1 MKRFKTL
8 VVASLLCILTLN
20 SFAQHQSSGTRFWI
34 GFMENLTLAFN
45 GPPTFAF
52 RISSPIATAGNI
64 IVPATGLTIPFD
76 IPAGGGE
83 ITMPDA
89 IWYAEINQSAV
100 GKCILIE
107 TNDPVDLQ
115 AIHYRNFFSAGSRI
129 LPEDELGSFYRVL
142 AAEDL
147 NQTGPSEVVILATAD
162 NTTIEIV
169 PSTITSELF
178 GGGTPFTI
186 TLNAGQLYQ
195 IQAQNDLTNT
205 TVSSINGEPIAVFA
219 GAREGSIGCQ
229 TDNSHLYNQNLPQS
243 LWGKQ
248 FALVP
253 YLAQGPNI
261 FKVLAGSEDTEV
273 FVNCEL
279 IATLNIGETVE
290 LDLSEEAILKTTH
303 PVTVGHFNKGSDCN
317 PLLSGP
323 SFAVLHPLNRRST
336 GGNFTLTSFLQNNH
350 YVTFVVD
357 SGDESTLIFDGQT
370 ITEVFQTYNANPN
383 LKVARIFV
391 GAGVHSYSC
400 PRGVW
405 AELASF
411 DPCDAVTYCLPFN
424 ILTPNSDVN
433 IVSATVVP
441 NSPFCIDTPIQF
453 TLFPQP
459 FVLLPSWDFGD
470 NEQANNILT
479 QHAFDAPGEY
489 VVSFSGYD
497 ASGCL
502 LIAETV
508 ISILDCESSV
518 DDINRTIE
526 LIYTGRQ
533 LQASDAGT
541 LRLYAINGQLIREE
555 KVPAQRSIDLS
566 ELGTGVYFAHFS
578 TSRYKKTLRFFHEH
592 E

>member
-1 MKRFKTL
+1 M
-8 VVASLLCILTLN
+8 
-20 SFAQHQSSGTRFWI
+20 
-34 GFMENLTLAFN
+34 
-45 GPPTFAF
+45 
-52 RISSPIATAGNI
+52 
-64 IVPATGLTIPFD
+64 
-76 IPAGGGE
+76 
-83 ITMPDA
+83 
-89 IWYAEINQSAV
+89 

-205 TVSSINGEPIAVFA
+205 TVSSINGEPIAIFA

-303 PVTVGHFNKGSDCN
+303 PVTVGHFNKGSDSN

-411 DPCDAVTYCLPFN
+411 DPYDAVTYCLPFN

-502 LIAETV
+502 FIAETA
-508 ISILDCESSV
+508 ITILDCESSIE
-518 DDINRTIE
+518 DINGNIE
-526 LIYTGRQ
+526 LIYTGSQ
-533 LQASDAGT
+533 LQASEAGT
-541 LRLYAINGQLIREE
+541 LRLYAINGQLIREVY
-555 KVPAQRSIDLS
+555 VPAQRSIALS
-566 ELGTGVYFAHFS
+566 ELGTGVYVAHFS
-578 TSRYKKTLRFFHEH
+578 TNRYKKTLRFFHEH